1 MRVLLILLVCSA
13 FSAAA
18 QNLPDS
24 GLPDASVGQGG
35 ADRDNEEGD
44 AEGSMCVDSSTCAG
58 RLECSAGRCVPKKV
72 TVVGC
77 SAVPP
82 LELFALFA
90 SMVWLARRRR
100 S

>member
-1 MRVLLILLVCSA
+1 MRLLPLLLVCSA

-18 QNLPDS
+18 QDLPDS

-44 AEGSMCVDSSTCAG
+44 GEGSMCVDSSTCAT
-58 RLECSAGRCVPKKV
+58 RLECAAGRCVPKK
-72 TVVGC
+72 TTIVGC
-77 SAVPP
+77 SAVPA
-82 LELFALFA
+82 LELFALSA
-90 SMVWLARRRR
+90 SLWLARRRR